1 MAEGGTVTFRDPDG
15 YAAAFG
21 DARVNL
27 TTTGAGDFK
36 AQLTRLKLQHLQTY
50 RCRERLPRIA
60 YISLSSARVFVSF
73 PLGKQ
78 TPVFGSFALRDGDM
92 VLHGRGEPHAS
103 TVQGRMPMGP
113 DIILRRAARKL
124 RQGIDRTA
132 DHATAS
138 KQITPA
144 FACRRIEIPAP
155 V

>member
-73 PLGKQ
+73 PW
-78 TPVFGSFALRDGDM
+78 
-92 VLHGRGEPHAS
+92 
-103 TVQGRMPMGP
+103 
-113 DIILRRAARKL
+113 
-124 RQGIDRTA
+124 
-132 DHATAS
+132 AS
-138 KQITPA
+138 KRPCSAALPCGTGTWFFTAAGSTCINGPRA
-144 FACRRIEIPAP
+144 HANGA
-155 V
+155 